1 MKKFS
6 RPARTLTAAS
16 LAVVLGLS
24 MGACGNG
31 GSESAGDGNLRFS
44 WWGSDPRHEATQEII
59 DIYES
64 NNEGVTVA
72 GEFSDFSGYWD
83 KLATTTAGRD
93 APDVIT
99 MDEKYI
105 MEYAGRGALTDL
117 TELENLDLSK
127 FPEAALDLGRYED
140 GVYGLSTGQNAYSV
154 MVNADLFAEAGV
166 EIPDDSTWTWDDYY
180 EISATISENLGEVAG
195 TDYGALD
202 GDLRIWLRQNDE
214 KLYSEDEPGTVG
226 YSQENLLSWFE
237 HLLHV
242 RDTGGGVSAAQFTE
256 AAAGTFEAENFPTK
270 KTAMGWYWSNQLGA
284 LRAATGDDIRIL
296 RVPSPSG
303 NAEDNGMYY
312 KASMY
317 WSVSSQSDNQAAAA
331 DFVNFLANDPAA
343 AEKMLVDRGVPA
355 NPEMAAAIEPKLDES
370 QQTVVSFLEEIEPE
384 VSDSPKP
391 SPIGAGTV
399 QETIVRYVGEVLF
412 DNLTPEEATEQLT
425 AEIEGMISAG

>member
-6 RPARTLTAAS
+6 RPVRTATAAS

-24 MGACGNG
+24 LGACGD
-31 GSESAGDGNLRFS
+31 GSSQSAGDGNLRFS
-44 WWGSDPRHEATQEII
+44 WWGSDPRHEATQEMI
-59 DIYES
+59 DIYEA
-64 NNEGVTVA
+64 NNEGVTVS

-83 KLATTTAGRD
+83 RLATTTAGRD

-117 TELENLDLSK
+117 TELENLDLSQ
-127 FPEAALDLGRYED
+127 FPEGALDLGRYED
-140 GVYGLSTGQNAYSV
+140 GVFGLSTGQNAYSV

-180 EISATISENLGEVAG
+180 AISAEISEKLGDVAG

-202 GDLRIWLRQNDE
+202 GDLRIWLRQNGE
-214 KLYSEDEPGTVG
+214 ELYNEDEPGTVG

-237 HLLHV
+237 HLLNV
-242 RDTGGGVSAAQFTE
+242 RETGGGVSAAQFTE

-284 LRAATGDDIRIL
+284 LRSATGDDIRIL
-296 RVPSPSG
+296 RVPSPTG
-303 NAEDNGMYY
+303 DAKDNGMYY

-317 WSVSSQSDNQAAAA
+317 WSISSQSDDQEAAA

-355 NPEMAAAIEPKLDES
+355 NPEMSSAIEPLLDES
-370 QQTVVSFLEEIEPE
+370 QQTVVDFLKEIEPE

-391 SPIGAGTV
+391 SPIGAGSV
-399 QETIVRYVGEVLF
+399 QDTIVRYVGEVLF

-425 AEIEGMISAG
+425 TEIEGMISAG

>member
-6 RPARTLTAAS
+6 RPIRAVTAAS
-16 LAVVLGLS
+16 MALVLGASLA
-24 MGACGNG
+24 ACGNG

-44 WWGSDPRHEATQEII
+44 WWGSDPRHEATQEMI
-59 DIYES
+59 DIYET
-64 NNEGVTVA
+64 NNEGVTVS

-127 FPEAALDLGRYED
+127 FPESALDLGRYED

-180 EISATISENLGEVAG
+180 EISAEISENLGEVAG

-202 GDLRIWLRQNDE
+202 GDLRIWLRQNGE
-214 KLYSEDEPGTVG
+214 ELYSEDEPGTVG

-303 NAEDNGMYY
+303 NAKDNGMYY

-317 WSVSSQSDNQAAAA
+317 WSISSQSDDQAAAA

-355 NPEMAAAIEPKLDES
+355 NPDMAAAIEPKLDES